1 MANYEIKDGVGII
14 PDGETTVANLAFS
27 RSEELTKVIIPE
39 GVTTIGRE
47 AFKDCKNLIS
57 VEIPSSVTS
66 IYALAFAGC
75 RALKSITIPKNLSMI
90 GLQAFDGCG
99 ALTSIVVE
107 EGNFMYDSRNNC
119 NAIIKSATNTLIRG
133 CCNTTIPENIEEIDS
148 YAFSG
153 CTGLTTIAIPEG
165 VKKIGKY
172 AFFGCGELTNIIIPK
187 SVTEI
192 SKDGVFSH
200 CKSLTSIVV
209 EEGNSIYDSRE
220 NCNAIIKNGNTL
232 VAGCSNSV
240 IPNGVETLGYGA
252 FSGCETL
259 KSIVIPDSVTEIG
272 AYAFEGCTA
281 LTEVVIH
288 DSVEYIEERAFSNS
302 GLTSIEVPET
312 VKNLNGVFCGCE
324 NLKTATVKGK
334 LDDYRADCVFPFKD
348 CPALE
353 TLTFLDCV
361 RYIKEE
367 RCNGC
372 KSLKNIFVPA
382 KKGDYYKKRFV
393 EELHP
398 LIVELEVK
406 KKK

>member
-1 MANYEIKDGVGII
+1 MAKYEIKNGVGII
-14 PDGETTVANLAFS
+14 PEGETTVANSAFCYC
-27 RSEELTKVIIPE
+27 EELISIVIPN
-39 GVTTIGRE
+39 GVTSIGRE
-47 AFKDCKNLIS
+47 AFKGCKNLVC
-57 VEIPSSVTS
+57 VEIPNSVTS
-66 IYALAFAGC
+66 IMTLAFQGC
-75 RALKSITIPKNLSMI
+75 SSLESITIHKNLSMI

-107 EGNFMYDSRNNC
+107 DGNFMYDSRNNC

-153 CTGLTTIAIPEG
+153 CKSLTTIAIPDG

-172 AFFGCGELTNIIIPK
+172 AFFCCEKLTSIIIPK

-240 IPNGVETLGYGA
+240 IPNGVQTLGYGA
-252 FSGCETL
+252 FNGCETL

-272 AYAFEGCTA
+272 AYAFSDCAA

-324 NLKTATVKGK
+324 KLKVATVQGK
-334 LDDYRADCVFPFKD
+334 LDDYRTDCIFPFKD

-367 RCNGC
+367 SCNGC

>member
-1 MANYEIKDGVGII
+1 MANYEIKDGIGII

-27 RSEELTKVIIPE
+27 RCEELTKVIIPE

-47 AFKDCKNLIS
+47 AFKDCKNLTS

-75 RALKSITIPKNLSMI
+75 SALKSITIPKNLSMI

-107 EGNFMYDSRNNC
+107 DGNFMYDSRNNC

-133 CCNTTIPENIEEIDS
+133 CCNTTIPDDVEEIDS

-165 VKKIGKY
+165 VKRIGKY
-172 AFFGCGELTNIIIPK
+172 AFFGCGELTSIIIPK

-209 EEGNSIYDSRE
+209 EEGNGIYDSRE
-220 NCNAIIKNGNTL
+220 NCNAIIKSGNTL

-259 KSIVIPDSVTEIG
+259 NSIVIPDSVTEIG
-272 AYAFEGCTA
+272 AYAFSDCTA
-281 LTEVVIH
+281 LTEVVIP

-302 GLTSIEVPET
+302 GLTSIDIPET
-312 VKNLNGVFCGCE
+312 VKNLNGVFYGCE
-324 NLKTATVKGK
+324 NLKTATVNGK
-334 LDDYRADCVFPFKD
+334 LDDYRADCVFPFQN
-348 CPALE
+348 CPSLE

-367 RCNGC
+367 SCNGC
-372 KSLKNIFVPA
+372 KSLKNIYVPA

-398 LIVELEVK
+398 LIVELEAK